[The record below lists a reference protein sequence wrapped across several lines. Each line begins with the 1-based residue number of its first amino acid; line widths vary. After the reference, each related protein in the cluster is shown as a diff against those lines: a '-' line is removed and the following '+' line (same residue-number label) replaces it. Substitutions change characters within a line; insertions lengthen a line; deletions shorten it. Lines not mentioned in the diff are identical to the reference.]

1 MHRVSAFGRQ
11 AAFPSVFLLAS
22 IVALTSAG
30 VAGAAAPQVQ
40 FDAAYAVACRDASP
54 PEFREA
60 NPHQRLIEA
69 KFEVST
75 LLRSGSDDDIAELYY
90 RFTSPSHALE
100 ISDYLPKT
108 TLASDVAGNIT
119 IEEKDERSASFGI
132 SLAGAYFHA
141 AKAGFDTG
149 IGNKSGKTVR
159 YEKLP
164 PLESVTASGTIHRGT
179 GAYFKLRPSTR
190 TTLEGGT
197 EFVLLFRVPAQWR
210 ADYVQ
215 LDCQA
220 AGWRRGPVRAL
231 DERASCGGARF
242 SIALYLEGDEEA
254 RATALE
260 FVAAENRLRHTARE
274 ISAPRNSA
282 SLADRLGLF
291 GGGSE
296 LALPEDWLERI
307 LAFPGEREGRYILSR
322 LPAPVRDTAIRYLA
336 AHKRLATLNNTASVR
351 AAAAPFQAAVER

>member
-1 MHRVSAFGRQ
+1 
-11 AAFPSVFLLAS
+11 LLTLFS
-22 IVALTSAG
+22 ILFTFAHET
-30 VAGAAAPQVQ
+30 AAASPHVQ

-69 KFEVST
+69 RLEVST
-75 LLRSGSDDDIAELYY
+75 LLKSGSDDDLAELYY
-90 RFTSPSHALE
+90 RFTSPHRTLE

-108 TLASDVAGNIT
+108 TLATDIAGNIAY
-119 IEEKDERSASFGI
+119 EEKSENSASFGI

-141 AKAGFDTG
+141 AKAGLDAG
-149 IGNKSGKTVR
+149 VGSKSGKTVR

-164 PLESVTASGTIHRGT
+164 PLDSVTASGTIQRGT
-179 GAYFKLRPSTR
+179 GVYFKLRPSTR

-197 EFVLLFRVPAQWR
+197 EFVLLLRVPAEWR
-210 ADYVQ
+210 ADYLQ

-231 DERASCGGARF
+231 DERANCGGASF
-242 SIALYLEGDEEA
+242 SIALHLEGDEEA
-254 RATALE
+254 RTAALE
-260 FVAAENRLRHTARE
+260 FVAAENRLRRAAAE
-274 ISAPRNSA
+274 ISQPRNSA

-296 LALPEDWLERI
+296 MALPEDWLERI
-307 LAFPGEREGRYILSR
+307 LAFPAEREGRYLLSR

-336 AHKRLATLNNTASVR
+336 AHKRLAALNSAASAR
-351 AAAAPFQAAVER
+351 SAAAPLHAALER